1 MTAATN
7 ARMRSANAKKI
18 REFVT
23 PEGVDLQLRIASSGL
38 RLGALIVDLIVILGA
53 LLLFS
58 IFMAWVGYSTSG
70 DLVVT
75 IWMLGAFVLRTF
87 WFIGFEL
94 GSRAATPG
102 KRLMGIR
109 VVARDGGR
117 LTADAVVARN
127 LIRELE
133 LFLPL
138 MMLGVG
144 AAEDMVSG

>member
-7 ARMRSANAKKI
+7 TRMRNASAKKV

-38 RLGALIVDLIVILGA
+38 RLGALIVDLLVITVTLFVFN
-53 LLLFS
+53 LLVDWISHATPRDIAF
-58 IFMAWVGYSTSG
+58 I
-70 DLVVT
+70 

-109 VVARDGGR
+109 VVARNGGR
-117 LTADAVVARN
+117 LTADAVVARV
-127 LIRELE
+127 LATV
-133 LFLPL
+133 P
-138 MMLGVG
+138 VP
-144 AAEDMVSG
+144 